1 MGPGNKLREKGDV
14 EGDVQNASL
23 DRFATIDID
32 DVRHSLE
39 SEERNPYGQRN
50 EGDVEADP
58 PPPRARAPRRT
69 GRGWA
74 TKRIRAGAVT
84 ATAKSAFARA
94 DRDSAL
100 DTPRATNQLTKMERI
115 ITKTKRG

>member
-58 PPPRARAPRRT
+58 PPRT
-69 GRGWA
+69 NVRYLA
-74 TKRIRAGAVT
+74 TKRIRTFAVT

>member
-1 MGPGNKLREKGDV
+1 MGPGNKLRDKGDV

-58 PPPRARAPRRT
+58 PPTLSMTPRTNVRYL
-69 GRGWA
+69 A
-74 TKRIRAGAVT
+74 TKRIRTFAVT

>member
-58 PPPRARAPRRT
+58 PPPGAGGAAA
-69 GRGWA
+69 G
-74 TKRIRAGAVT
+74 GAVGET
-84 ATAKSAFARA
+84 AR
-94 DRDSAL
+94 
-100 DTPRATNQLTKMERI
+100 
-115 ITKTKRG
+115 RGG

>member
-1 MGPGNKLREKGDV
+1 MTYDIAWKVKNEIPMGSGMKGTSKPTPPTLSMTPRT
-14 EGDVQNASL
+14 N
-23 DRFATIDID
+23 
-32 DVRHSLE
+32 VRYL
-39 SEERNPYGQRN
+39 
-50 EGDVEADP
+50 
-58 PPPRARAPRRT
+58 
-69 GRGWA
+69 A
-74 TKRIRAGAVT
+74 TKRIRTFAVT